1 MKIEKQKAEFQPV
14 VISITLENQ
23 KEVDD
28 IYDMTMYN
36 ESIPDIVGGVSRENV
51 TKFLNE
57 LRNQLNK

>member
-36 ESIPDIVGGVSRENV
+36 ESIPDIVGGVSRENI
-51 TKFLNE
+51 TAFLNE

>member
-1 MKIEKQKAEFQPV
+1 MKIEKQKAKFQPV